1 MANLVDLMKYGHY
14 AEKLRHTQNKEFTNL
29 TNILRN
35 REYRI
40 IGKIGE
46 GTFSEVVKAQ
56 SLQDGGYYACKKM
69 KQRFE
74 STEQVN
80 NLREIQAMRRLSP
93 HPNILQLHEVLHDRK
108 TGSLSLICELMEMN
122 VYELIRGRRDP
133 LPENKIKS
141 YMYQLC
147 KSLDHMHRNGIFHRD
162 VKPENILIR
171 RDVLKLADFGSCR
184 SVYSKPPYTEYI
196 STRWYRAPECLLTDG
211 HYSYKMDMWSAG
223 CVFFEIVSLNP
234 LFPGSNEL
242 DQISRIH
249 DVLGTP
255 DGAVLRKFKQ
265 SRAMRFDFP
274 PKKGSGI
281 SRLIPRSSSESL
293 SLMYEMLQYEPEE
306 RTSSKA
312 ALQHPYFKEL
322 RVAEKQAAT
331 LRRAI
336 GAVQQGENSGTPNS
350 IDNLWRIARQG
361 RRPHHIKHV
370 QEPLVRRHGPPY
382 PLELPKLNVAAPKI
396 PTYPMTSLTSVL
408 SQNVTLPVLQPTK
421 SNGKTN
427 KPSKEHPLK
436 PCLKTYHIPP
446 LERKGGDL

>member
-1 MANLVDLMKYGHY
+1 
-14 AEKLRHTQNKEFTNL
+14 
-29 TNILRN
+29 
-35 REYRI
+35 
-40 IGKIGE
+40 
-46 GTFSEVVKAQ
+46 
-56 SLQDGGYYACKKM
+56 
-69 KQRFE
+69 
-74 STEQVN
+74 
-80 NLREIQAMRRLSP
+80 
-93 HPNILQLHEVLHDRK
+93 
-108 TGSLSLICELMEMN
+108 
-122 VYELIRGRRDP
+122 
-133 LPENKIKS
+133 
-141 YMYQLC
+141 
-147 KSLDHMHRNGIFHRD
+147 
-162 VKPENILIR
+162 
-171 RDVLKLADFGSCR
+171 
-184 SVYSKPPYTEYI
+184 
-196 STRWYRAPECLLTDG
+196 
-211 HYSYKMDMWSAG
+211 MDMWSAG

-242 DQISRIH
+242 DQISKIH

-361 RRPHHIKHV
+361 RRP
-370 QEPLVRRHGPPY
+370 VRQT
-382 PLELPKLNVAAPKI
+382 
-396 PTYPMTSLTSVL
+396 TYTSFTILT
-408 SQNVTLPVLQPTK
+408 
-421 SNGKTN
+421 G
-427 KPSKEHPLK
+427 
-436 PCLKTYHIPP
+436 
-446 LERKGGDL
+446 

>member
-1 MANLVDLMKYGHY
+1 
-14 AEKLRHTQNKEFTNL
+14 
-29 TNILRN
+29 
-35 REYRI
+35 
-40 IGKIGE
+40 
-46 GTFSEVVKAQ
+46 
-56 SLQDGGYYACKKM
+56 M

-223 CVFFEIVSLNP
+223 CVFFEIV
-234 LFPGSNEL
+234 
-242 DQISRIH
+242 
-249 DVLGTP
+249 
-255 DGAVLRKFKQ
+255 
-265 SRAMRFDFP
+265 
-274 PKKGSGI
+274 
-281 SRLIPRSSSESL
+281 
-293 SLMYEMLQYEPEE
+293 
-306 RTSSKA
+306 
-312 ALQHPYFKEL
+312 

-421 SNGKTN
+421 SSGKTN

-446 LERKGGDL
+446 LERKGEDL